1 MTRDATS
8 ILTLTVIQRKP
19 VGYRADFLL
28 SYDSGKSAYLSA
40 QEREQLKKLGET
52 PALAEAAGTFA
63 RDLAA
68 RLLID
73 LSWASS
79 QLEGNTYSLL
89 DTERLIQHGQAAQ
102 GKDASET
109 QMILNHKRAIE
120 NLMEGA
126 EEIAFNRFTLMSL
139 HAALSEN
146 LLADPAHEGR
156 LRTREVGITQS
167 AYTPISIP
175 QKIEEYFDIILVK
188 LQAIANPFEQ
198 AFFAMVHLSYLQPFE
213 AVNKRT
219 SRLAANIPFIK
230 GNLIPLSFLD
240 VSRDAYVHGLLG
252 VYEDNNVGLL
262 KDIFVAAYE
271 RSSQKY
277 HVVREAIGKPDPFRQ
292 KHRTAIYNA
301 VRSVIMNELPATT
314 DALVARALQ
323 AGIELPAEHRQ
334 FAAMV
339 LAQLGLVTAENAGR
353 YGLTP
358 NQFQGWQT

>member
-1 MTRDATS
+1 M
-8 ILTLTVIQRKP
+8 
-19 VGYRADFLL
+19 GYRAGFLL
-28 SYDSGKSAYLSA
+28 GYDPGKSAYLSA

-52 PALAEAAGTFA
+52 PDLAEVAGTFA

-102 GKDASET
+102 GKGAAET

-120 NLMEGA
+120 ILVEGA

-146 LLADPAHEGR
+146 LLADPAYEGR

-175 QKIEEYFDIILVK
+175 QKIEEYFDILLTK
-188 LQAIANPFEQ
+188 LQGIANPFEQ
-198 AFFAMVHLSYLQPFE
+198 AFFAMVHLPYLQPFE
-213 AVNKRT
+213 DVNTRT

-240 VSRDAYVHGLLG
+240 VSRDAYVHGLLA
-252 VYEDNNVGLL
+252 VYEDNDVTLL
-262 KDIFVAAYE
+262 KDIFLAAYE

-277 HVVREAIGKPDPFRQ
+277 RVVREAIGEPDPFRQ

-314 DALVARALQ
+314 DALVARAQ
-323 AGIELPAEHRQ
+323 QEGIELSVEHQQ
-334 FAAMV
+334 FASMV

-358 NQFQGWQT
+358 DQFRAWQR